1 MIRPRQRGDNGLF
14 HRIKDK
20 LNAEQNKA
28 VLVYFER
35 PEAILNKF
43 FMLIALNLHSLSFK
57 DLKAMKLT
65 SGLILLIVLSLP
77 SFAQKG
83 KKEIVMPAMPKNE
96 TTGLISYSGREEAA
110 TTAKSVLY
118 ERALAWANAFYKNPA
133 EVIREKD
140 PEKGK
145 ILIKGRYR
153 IANEPDKKGV
163 VTQAG
168 NVMYTLTVEFK
179 DNAWRYEITNMNWQQ
194 TSAFP
199 IERWMD
205 TASQSFTPNYPYYLT
220 QTDEELRKVE
230 SSLKKAMTAGSKAKG
245 DDW

>member
-1 MIRPRQRGDNGLF
+1 MKISAAIILF
-14 HRIKDK
+14 T
-20 LNAEQNKA
+20 
-28 VLVYFER
+28 VLT
-35 PEAILNKF
+35 
-43 FMLIALNLHSLSFK
+43 
-57 DLKAMKLT
+57 T
-65 SGLILLIVLSLP
+65 SA
-77 SFAQKG
+77 FAQKG
-83 KKEIVMPAMPKNE
+83 KKEIIMPELPKNE
-96 TTGLISYSGREEAA
+96 STGLISYSGREEAA
-110 TTAKSVLY
+110 STSKSVLY
-118 ERALAWANAFYKNPA
+118 DRALAWANGFYKNPA

-145 ILIKGRYR
+145 IVIKGRYR

-199 IERWMD
+199 IERWTD
-205 TASQSFTPNYPYYLT
+205 TASPSFSPNYPYYLT

-230 SSLKKAMTAGSKAKG
+230 SSLKKAMASELKTNK

>member
-1 MIRPRQRGDNGLF
+1 MKISAAIILF
-14 HRIKDK
+14 T
-20 LNAEQNKA
+20 
-28 VLVYFER
+28 VLTTTV
-35 PEAILNKF
+35 
-43 FMLIALNLHSLSFK
+43 
-57 DLKAMKLT
+57 
-65 SGLILLIVLSLP
+65 
-77 SFAQKG
+77 FAQKG
-83 KKEIVMPAMPKNE
+83 KKEIIMPELPKNE
-96 TTGLISYSGREEAA
+96 STGLISYSGREEAA
-110 TTAKSVLY
+110 STSKSVLY
-118 ERALAWANAFYKNPA
+118 DRALAWANGFYKNPA

-145 ILIKGRYR
+145 IVIKGRYR

-179 DNAWRYEITNMNWQQ
+179 DNVWRYEITNMNWQQ

-199 IERWMD
+199 IERWTD
-205 TASQSFTPNYPYYLT
+205 TTSPSFSPNYPYYLT

-230 SSLKKAMTAGSKAKG
+230 SSLKKAMKAEAKTNK

>member
-1 MIRPRQRGDNGLF
+1 
-14 HRIKDK
+14 
-20 LNAEQNKA
+20 
-28 VLVYFER
+28 
-35 PEAILNKF
+35 
-43 FMLIALNLHSLSFK
+43 
-57 DLKAMKLT
+57 MKLT

-118 ERALAWANAFYKNPA
+118 ERALAWANGFYKNPA

-153 IANEPDKKGV
+153 IVNEPDKKGV

-205 TASQSFTPNYPYYLT
+205 TTSPSFSPNYPYYLT
-220 QTDEELRKVE
+220 QTDEELKKVE
-230 SSLKKAMTAGSKAKG
+230 SSLKKAMKADSKVNK